1 MLNRRHLRIRVL
13 QFLYSVSLEGT
24 EDISIVEKR
33 FLKSLS
39 MIEELY
45 LRLFLMVLELQ
56 DYYKNY
62 IEDSQKRKLP
72 TYNDLNPNTTFLNNQ
87 FLKNIRE
94 NSDFFNIINKK
105 KITFSSESKL
115 IQKIFHSL
123 SEQEFYND
131 YLSQENNFETD
142 KKFVTK
148 AIGKYLVDL
157 DLFQDYLNDQNIFWE
172 DDLPFITSMVL
183 KTIKDATLEEVEFLK
198 LFKDSDEKE
207 FALGLLRQSV
217 INQDSFSKLI
227 EEKTK
232 NWDLDRVAQMDLLMM
247 QMALAELLKMPTVPT
262 KVTINEYIELAKYY
276 STPKSKSFVNGV
288 LDSLLADLMK
298 DGQIN
303 KIGRG
308 LIE

>member
-13 QFLYSVSLEGT
+13 QFLYSVSLEGI

-72 TYNDLNPNTTFLNNQ
+72 TKNDLNPNTTFLDNQ

-115 IQKIFHSL
+115 IQKIYHSL

-142 KKFVTK
+142 KKFVTN

-157 DLFQDYLNDQNIFWE
+157 DLFQDYLNDQNIFWD

-227 EEKTK
+227 EEKSK

-298 DGQIN
+298 EGQIN

>member
-72 TYNDLNPNTTFLNNQ
+72 TKNDLNPNTTFLDNQ

-105 KITFSSESKL
+105 KISFSSESKL
-115 IQKIFHSL
+115 IQKIYHSL

-298 DGQIN
+298 EGQIN

>member
-72 TYNDLNPNTTFLNNQ
+72 TKNDLNPNTTFLDNQ

-115 IQKIFHSL
+115 IQKIYHSL

-298 DGQIN
+298 EGQIN

>member
-13 QFLYSVSLEGT
+13 QFLYSVSLVGT

-298 DGQIN
+298 EGQIN

>member
-13 QFLYSVSLEGT
+13 QFLYSVSLEGI

-72 TYNDLNPNTTFLNNQ
+72 TKNDLNPNTTFLDNQ

-115 IQKIFHSL
+115 IQKIYHSL

-142 KKFVTK
+142 KKFVTN

-157 DLFQDYLNDQNIFWE
+157 DLFQDYLNDQNIFWD

-298 DGQIN
+298 EGQIN